1 MIRERKRKKGKEGTA
16 MEESTNVEFKE
27 LDRAKGTLP
36 ASVPKE
42 IVAFANTGGGVL
54 YIGISD
60 DGSIVGVENPDNVM
74 TRLSNTAKNL
84 ILPDIMPFL
93 QIETVEMEDRK
104 VVKATVSVGTERP
117 YYLQKEGLTP
127 GGVFIRVGTACIPV
141 NEDGIRRMIID
152 TYGKSYEECRSIN
165 QNLTFE
171 TFSRK
176 MKENNL
182 EFGEIQMKTLKM
194 VGSDGL
200 FSNLA
205 LLLSD
210 QCPYTIKLAVFQG
223 EDNTVF
229 RDRREFT
236 GSLLKQL
243 EEILTFLEIYN
254 KTEARFAGYVRTDY
268 RDYPVD
274 ALREA
279 LLNAIVH
286 RDYTISGST
295 LINIYSDH
303 IDFIS
308 LGGLV
313 KGISME
319 AIRLGA
325 SSSRNP
331 NLAQVFLR
339 LKYVESYGIGIR
351 KIINLYSDSYEKPIF
366 RTAEGAFLV
375 ELFNRNEEKDE
386 GFWLHESCSVS
397 IPQEEIRNFILNMA
411 VKNGRLTRREVEET
425 CGCGTTKAFRILKE
439 LCDEGK
445 LTQHKS
451 GNLTV
456 YLPVK
461 QQ

>member
-1 MIRERKRKKGKEGTA
+1 
-16 MEESTNVEFKE
+16 MEESVNVEFKE
-27 LDRAKGTLP
+27 LDRVKGTLP

-60 DGSIVGVENPDNVM
+60 DGSVVGVENPDDVM
-74 TRLSNTAKNL
+74 THLSNTAKNL

-93 QIETVEMEDRK
+93 QIETVEMEGRK

-141 NEDGIRRMIID
+141 NENGIRRMIID

-176 MKENNL
+176 MKEKDL
-182 EFGEIQMKTLKM
+182 ESGETQMKTLKM
-194 VGSDGL
+194 IGSDGL

-254 KTEARFAGYVRTDY
+254 KTEARFERFVRTDY

-295 LINIYSDH
+295 LINIYSNH
-303 IDFIS
+303 IDFVS

-325 SSSRNP
+325 SASRNP
-331 NLAQVFLR
+331 NLAQVFFR

-351 KIINLYSDSYEKPIF
+351 KIINLYSDSSEKPIF
-366 RTAEGAFLV
+366 RTAEGAFLA
-375 ELFNRNEEKDE
+375 ELFNRNEEEEDE
-386 GFWLHESCSVS
+386 GLRLHDSGSVS
-397 IPQEEIRNFILNMA
+397 IPQEEIRNFILHLA
-411 VKNGRLTRREVEET
+411 VQKGKLTRKEVEET
-425 CGCGTTKAFRILKE
+425 CGCGTTKAFRILKD

-461 QQ
+461 QK